1 MDALDRRCVNT
12 LRLLAVDQVE
22 AARSGHPGMPLGAA
36 PMAFALWD
44 RFLTFDPAD
53 PSWPDRDRFVLS
65 AGHGSALLYALLH
78 LYGFDLPLEELRRFR
93 QWGSRT
99 PGHPEYGHVPGV
111 EATTGPLGQGLAMA
125 VGMAM
130 AEAHLAARFNREG
143 HRVVDHF
150 TYVLASDGDL
160 MEGASH
166 EAGSLAGTLGLGK
179 LVVLYDDNRI
189 SIEGSTSLAF
199 TENVSARFAAYG
211 WQVLAVEDGE
221 DVDAVASALE
231 EARAEGDR
239 PSLIRVRTHIGH
251 GSPKQDSAS
260 SHGEPLGP
268 EAARATRRALGFAEE
283 ETFVVPEEVRA
294 RARKAAERGA
304 KARKRWQE
312 GLEAFEKAHPEEG
325 RTLRRL
331 LRGDLPEGWEG
342 RLPRFAGKD
351 GPLATRSASGKVLN
365 ALAPMVTE
373 LFGGSADLAP
383 STKTLI
389 QGSPDFSREHP
400 EGRNVRFGVREL
412 AMGAAVNGVAL
423 HGGLRPYGATFLV
436 FSDFLK
442 PALRLAALMKTR
454 VLFLF
459 THDSIG
465 VGEDGPTHQPVEQLL
480 ALRTIPGLTVL
491 RPADANETAAAW
503 RLALSL
509 EGPAVLALSRQDL
522 PVLSLEEHP
531 QIPSGVAR
539 GGYVLA
545 EAHPAPPRGVIV
557 ASGSEVHLALQARE
571 LLQAEGIGVRVVSM
585 PWVEGFLAQP
595 LPYRNEI
602 LPPGVPRLVVEAGV
616 TRGWGEV
623 TGAEGEVLGLDRFGA
638 SAPGGEVFRRFG
650 FTAEEAALRLRR
662 LLGEDPRPAGFRPGA
677 P

>member
-1 MDALDRRCVNT
+1 MDALDLRCVNT

-44 RFLTFDPAD
+44 RFLKFDPAD
-53 PSWPDRDRFVLS
+53 PRWPDRDRFVLS

-78 LYGFDLPLEELRRFR
+78 LYGFDLSLDELRRFR

-130 AEAHLAARFNREG
+130 AEAHLAARFNQQN

-179 LVVLYDDNRI
+179 LIVLYDDNRI
-189 SIEGSTSLAF
+189 SIEGPTDLAF
-199 TENVSARFAAYG
+199 TEDVGARFAAYG

-221 DVDAVASALE
+221 DVDRIAAALE
-231 EARAEGDR
+231 EARAEEKR
-239 PSLIRVRTHIGH
+239 PSLIRVRTHIGQ

-268 EAARATRRALGFAEE
+268 EAARATRKALGFPEE
-283 ETFVVPEEVRA
+283 ETFTVPEEVRA
-294 RARKAAERGA
+294 HARKAAERGA
-304 KARKRWQE
+304 EAHREWRE
-312 GLEAFEKAHPEEG
+312 RTAAFEKAFPDEG
-325 RTLRRL
+325 AELKRRL
-331 LRGDLPEGWEG
+331 EG
-342 RLPRFAGKD
+342 RLPRGWEDLLPVFDGKK
-351 GPLATRSASGKVLN
+351 GPVATRTASGKVLN
-365 ALAPMVTE
+365 ALAPTLTE

-383 STKTLI
+383 SNKTLI
-389 QGSPDFSREHP
+389 QGAPDFSRTTP
-400 EGRNVRFGVREL
+400 QGRNVHFGVREL
-412 AMGAAVNGVAL
+412 AMGAAVNGMAL
-423 HGGLRPYGATFLV
+423 HGGLLPYGATFLV

-442 PALRLAALMKTR
+442 PALRLAALMGTR
-454 VLFLF
+454 VLFVF

-480 ALRTIPGLTVL
+480 ALRTIPGLRVL

-503 RLALSL
+503 RLALSS
-509 EGPAVLALSRQDL
+509 EGPTAIALSRQDL
-522 PVLSLEEHP
+522 PVLSPEEFP
-531 QIPSGVAR
+531 QLPAGVAR
-539 GGYVLA
+539 GGYLLA
-545 EAHPAPPRGVIV
+545 EADPPPARGVIV
-557 ASGSEVHLALQARE
+557 ATGSEVHLALEAKK
-571 LLQAEGIGVRVVSM
+571 LLQGEGIGVRVVSM

-595 LPYRNEI
+595 ESYRKEL
-602 LPPGVPRLVVEAGV
+602 LPPGVPRLVVEAAVG
-616 TRGWGEV
+616 RGWREVAGE
-623 TGAEGEVLGLDRFGA
+623 GGGVLSLDRFGA
-638 SAPGGEVFRRFG
+638 SAPGGEVFRRLG
-650 FTAEEAALRLRR
+650 FTAGEVARR
-662 LLGEDPRPAGFRPGA
+662 LKEAIAGGKADPA
-677 P
+677 